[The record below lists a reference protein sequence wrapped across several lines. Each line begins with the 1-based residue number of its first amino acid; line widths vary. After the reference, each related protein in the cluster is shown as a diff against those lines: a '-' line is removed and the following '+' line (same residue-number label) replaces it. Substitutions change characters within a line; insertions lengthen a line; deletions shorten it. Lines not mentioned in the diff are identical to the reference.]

1 MARGH
6 MEGNVFE
13 GRDDLTRNNYAAL
26 DFHRWLSPD
35 SNYKYRGT
43 VADWKVDKAADLAS
57 AAPLTQSAT
66 QAAELVLAQAGAS
79 LQRDAVDKR
88 VVDNVRNRQGKVI
101 DSQQEVG
108 GWPTLRPLPAPLDGD
123 HDGMPDAWEKAH
135 GLGPNDAADRNSDRD
150 GDGYT
155 NLEEYLNSLCR

>member
-1 MARGH
+1 
-6 MEGNVFE
+6 
-13 GRDDLTRNNYAAL
+13 L

-101 DSQQEVG
+101 DRNKKLVAGPRYVPCQLP
-108 GWPTLRPLPAPLDGD
+108 WTAITTACPTRGKRHMAWTRMMRPTGIATETEMAIPT
-123 HDGMPDAWEKAH
+123 WK
-135 GLGPNDAADRNSDRD
+135 N
-150 GDGYT
+150 T
-155 NLEEYLNSLCR
+155 